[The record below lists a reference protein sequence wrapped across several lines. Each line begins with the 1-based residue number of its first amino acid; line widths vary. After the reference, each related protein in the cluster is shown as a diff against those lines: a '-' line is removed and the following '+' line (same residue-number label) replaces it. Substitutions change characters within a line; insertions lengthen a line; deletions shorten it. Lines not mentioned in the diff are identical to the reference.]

1 MKNSVTGRPGRPA
14 PPNNKLT
21 ALILLS
27 IALVFFAGV
36 IAKYWFLSGG

>member
-1 MKNSVTGRPGRPA
+1 MKNQVAGRPGRPA
-14 PPNNKLT
+14 PLNNKLT

-27 IALVFFAGV
+27 VVLVFFAGV

>member
-1 MKNSVTGRPGRPA
+1 MVAARNRNLS
-14 PPNNKLT
+14 T

-27 IALVFFAGV
+27 VAIVFFAGV

>member
-1 MKNSVTGRPGRPA
+1 MTKIKLPDAAGGRRS
-14 PPNNKLT
+14 NRNT

-36 IAKYWFLSGG
+36 IAKYWFLSSE

>member
-1 MKNSVTGRPGRPA
+1 MTHDGCAQPQSDS
-14 PPNNKLT
+14 T

-27 IALVFFAGV
+27 VALVFFAGV

>member
-1 MKNSVTGRPGRPA
+1 MMAVRNRNLS
-14 PPNNKLT
+14 T

-27 IALVFFAGV
+27 VTLVFFAGV

>member
-1 MKNSVTGRPGRPA
+1 MAARNRNLS
-14 PPNNKLT
+14 T

-27 IALVFFAGV
+27 VVVVFFAGV